1 MEQPDAVVAR
11 DSAVEANKPAAS
23 EPAEQ
28 HSNDDALIDAL
39 QEQQAESDDIEEDI
53 EGVKVRG
60 KKDAID
66 KLKAERLM
74 QADYTRKTQAAAEER
89 KSFEFERQSVAQQ
102 REAHGAFMEEVAS
115 VKAMDQ
121 QIAKYAQVDW
131 DALDEQ
137 DPIQSRKLERQLR
150 TLQEQRSQLAHSVA
164 GKYQAKLEAEGQET
178 ATLAAKAAEQLR
190 REIPNWSAA
199 RDQELREYVVKQ
211 GVRQDRI
218 AELVTKEPSLGKIF
232 HKAELYDR
240 LVAKTTTKA
249 VPEAQ
254 EKPVTRVSATRTTAN
269 KDPDRMSVEE
279 WTRWR
284 EAQIKRR

>member
-1 MEQPDAVVAR
+1 MEQPDTVEVQ

-28 HSNDDALIDAL
+28 HDQDALSEAL
-39 QEQQAESDDIEEDI
+39 QEQQAEADEVEDDLD
-53 EGVKVRG
+53 GVKVRG
-60 KKDAID
+60 KKDAIE

-89 KSFEFERQSVAQQ
+89 KAFEIERQSVAQQ
-102 REAHGAFMEEVAS
+102 RQAHGAFMEEVAT
-115 VKAMDQ
+115 VKALDQ
-121 QIAKYAQVDW
+121 QIAKYAQIDW
-131 DALDEQ
+131 DALDDQ

-164 GKYQAKLEAEGQET
+164 GKYQAKIEAEGQET

-190 REIPNWSAA
+190 RDIPNWSAT

-240 LVAKTTTKA
+240 LVAKTTAKA
-249 VPEAQ
+249 PPEVQ

-269 KDPDRMSVEE
+269 KDPDRMSVDE